1 MDIHRREGWG
11 SVGARHSPKMD
22 TYHFEHII
30 LKVWFVGRWEVMEGP
45 VGEPFL
51 RTRHG
56 QADSTVFLP
65 CTLSIQCM
73 ESERVFSVCSRKTSI
88 SNM

>member
-45 VGEPFL
+45 VGEPF
-51 RTRHG
+51 
-56 QADSTVFLP
+56 F
-65 CTLSIQCM
+65 
-73 ESERVFSVCSRKTSI
+73 
-88 SNM
+88 